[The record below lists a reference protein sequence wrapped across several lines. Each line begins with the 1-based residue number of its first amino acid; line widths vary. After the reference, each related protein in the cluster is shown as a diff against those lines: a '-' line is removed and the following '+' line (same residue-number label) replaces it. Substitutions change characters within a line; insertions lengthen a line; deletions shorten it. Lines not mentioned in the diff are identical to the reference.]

1 MRIFFSLILLY
12 FFVILKFSH
21 AKETNA
27 NIICS
32 NVNKSYS
39 LEFSFKNNNN
49 HFYDNAF
56 KKIKN
61 KFIEIGSIVGQ
72 KSNSFILFE
81 DKYAFLGV
89 DFAWHLDKNTMRLK
103 PILLS
108 EGTIELKKLPEELSC
123 INKK

>member
-1 MRIFFSLILLY
+1 MRILFSLILLY

-21 AKETNA
+21 AKETNL
-27 NIICS
+27 NIICG

-61 KFIEIGSIVGQ
+61 KFIKIGSIVGQ

-103 PILLS
+103 PVLLS

>member
-1 MRIFFSLILLY
+1 MRILFSVFFLIFFYYIKPSLATE
-12 FFVILKFSH
+12 S
-21 AKETNA
+21 NA

-32 NVNKSYS
+32 NDSKSNL

-49 HFYDNAF
+49 HFYDYAF

-103 PILLS
+103 PVLLS

>member
-1 MRIFFSLILLY
+1 MRILFSLILLY

-21 AKETNA
+21 AKENNH

-81 DKYAFLGV
+81 DKYAFLCV

-103 PILLS
+103 PVLLS
-108 EGTIELKKLPEELSC
+108 QGTIELKKLPDELSC

>member
-1 MRIFFSLILLY
+1 MPSW
-12 FFVILKFSH
+12 FFVFSKFSH

-39 LEFSFKNNNN
+39 LEFSFKKNNN

-89 DFAWHLDKNTMRLK
+89 DFAWHLDINTMRLK
-103 PILLS
+103 PVLLS

>member
-61 KFIEIGSIVGQ
+61 KFIKIGSIVGQ

-89 DFAWHLDKNTMRLK
+89 DFAWHLDINTMRLK
-103 PILLS
+103 PVLLS
-108 EGTIELKKLPEELSC
+108 EGTIELKKLPDELSC

>member
-1 MRIFFSLILLY
+1 MRILFSVIFLY
-12 FFVILKFSH
+12 FFVIVKPSH
-21 AKETNA
+21 AIEANA

-32 NVNKSYS
+32 NDSKSTL

-49 HFYDNAF
+49 HFYDHAF

-61 KFIEIGSIVGQ
+61 KFIVIGSVVGQ

-103 PILLS
+103 PVLLS

>member
-1 MRIFFSLILLY
+1 MRILFSLILLY
-12 FFVILKFSH
+12 FFVISKSSYTT
-21 AKETNA
+21 ETNA
-27 NIICS
+27 NIICN

-61 KFIEIGSIVGQ
+61 KFIKIGSIVGQ

-103 PILLS
+103 PVLLS

>member
-1 MRIFFSLILLY
+1 MRILFSLILLY
-12 FFVILKFSH
+12 FFFVLKFSH

-61 KFIEIGSIVGQ
+61 KFIKIGSIVGQ

-103 PILLS
+103 PVLLS

>member
-89 DFAWHLDKNTMRLK
+89 DFAWHLDINTMRLK
-103 PILLS
+103 PVLLS

>member
-49 HFYDNAF
+49 HFYDYAF

-103 PILLS
+103 PVLLS
-108 EGTIELKKLPEELSC
+108 EGTIELKKLPDELSC

>member
-61 KFIEIGSIVGQ
+61 KFLEIGSIVGQ

-103 PILLS
+103 PVLLS

>member
-1 MRIFFSLILLY
+1 MRILFSVVFLIFFYYIKSSLATE
-12 FFVILKFSH
+12 S
-21 AKETNA
+21 NA

-32 NVNKSYS
+32 NDSKSNL

-49 HFYDNAF
+49 HFYDYAF

-89 DFAWHLDKNTMRLK
+89 DFAWHLDENTMRLK
-103 PILLS
+103 PVLLS
-108 EGTIELKKLPEELSC
+108 EGTIELKKLPDELSC

>member
-1 MRIFFSLILLY
+1 MRILLSVIFLY
-12 FFVILKFSH
+12 FLFIVKHSH
-21 AKETNA
+21 AIETNA

-32 NVNKSYS
+32 NDSKSNVI
-39 LEFSFKNNNN
+39 EFSFKNNNN
-49 HFYDNAF
+49 HFYDYAF

-72 KSNSFILFE
+72 KPNSFILFE

>member
-1 MRIFFSLILLY
+1 MRILLSVIFLY
-12 FFVILKFSH
+12 FLFIVKPSH
-21 AKETNA
+21 AIETNA

-32 NVNKSYS
+32 NDSKSNVI
-39 LEFSFKNNNN
+39 EFSFKNNNN
-49 HFYDNAF
+49 HFYDYAF

-72 KSNSFILFE
+72 KPNSFILFE

-103 PILLS
+103 HILLS

>member
-89 DFAWHLDKNTMRLK
+89 DFAWHLDKNTMKLK
-103 PILLS
+103 PVLLS
-108 EGTIELKKLPEELSC
+108 EGTIELNKLPEELSC

>member
-12 FFVILKFSH
+12 FFVISKSSYTT
-21 AKETNA
+21 ETNA

-61 KFIEIGSIVGQ
+61 KFLEIY
-72 KSNSFILFE
+72 F
-81 DKYAFLGV
+81 
-89 DFAWHLDKNTMRLK
+89 
-103 PILLS
+103 
-108 EGTIELKKLPEELSC
+108 
-123 INKK
+123 

>member
-1 MRIFFSLILLY
+1 MRILFNVVFLIFFYYIKPSLATE
-12 FFVILKFSH
+12 S
-21 AKETNA
+21 NA

-32 NVNKSYS
+32 NDSKSNL

-49 HFYDNAF
+49 HFYDYAF

-103 PILLS
+103 PVLLS
-108 EGTIELKKLPEELSC
+108 EGTIELKKLPNELSC

>member
-1 MRIFFSLILLY
+1 MRILSSLILLY

-61 KFIEIGSIVGQ
+61 KFIKIGSIVGQ

-103 PILLS
+103 PVLLS

>member
-1 MRIFFSLILLY
+1 LTRIEYLVIYFNKRKNLI
-12 FFVILKFSH
+12 
-21 AKETNA
+21 
-27 NIICS
+27 
-32 NVNKSYS
+32 
-39 LEFSFKNNNN
+39 
-49 HFYDNAF
+49 

-103 PILLS
+103 PVLLS

>member
-1 MRIFFSLILLY
+1 MKILLSLILLY

-49 HFYDNAF
+49 HFYDYAF

-103 PILLS
+103 PVLLS

>member
-1 MRIFFSLILLY
+1 MRILFSLILLY

-103 PILLS
+103 PVLLS

>member
-61 KFIEIGSIVGQ
+61 KFIKIGSIVGQ

-103 PILLS
+103 PVLLS
-108 EGTIELKKLPEELSC
+108 EGTIELKKLPDELSC

>member
-1 MRIFFSLILLY
+1 MRILSSLILLY

-39 LEFSFKNNNN
+39 LEFSFKNNND

-61 KFIEIGSIVGQ
+61 KFIKIGSIVGQ

-103 PILLS
+103 PVLLS

>member
-12 FFVILKFSH
+12 FFVISKFSH

-49 HFYDNAF
+49 HFYDNVF

-61 KFIEIGSIVGQ
+61 KLIEIGSIVGQ

-103 PILLS
+103 PVLLS
-108 EGTIELKKLPEELSC
+108 EGTIELKKLPDELSC

>member
-1 MRIFFSLILLY
+1 MRILFSVVFLIFFYYIKSSLATE
-12 FFVILKFSH
+12 S
-21 AKETNA
+21 NA

-32 NVNKSYS
+32 NDSKSNL

-49 HFYDNAF
+49 HFYDYAF

-89 DFAWHLDKNTMRLK
+89 DFAGNIYAGEIARMRLVK
-103 PILLS
+103 FVPFRP
-108 EGTIELKKLPEELSC
+108 PEVLQ
-123 INKK
+123 

>member
-1 MRIFFSLILLY
+1 MRILLSTIFLY
-12 FFVILKFSH
+12 FFVISKPSY
-21 AKETNA
+21 AIETNA

-32 NVNKSYS
+32 NDSKSNL

-49 HFYDNAF
+49 HFYDYAF

-89 DFAWHLDKNTMRLK
+89 DFAWHLDQNTMKLK
-103 PILLS
+103 PVLLS
-108 EGTIELKKLPEELSC
+108 EGTIELKKFPEELYC
-123 INKK
+123 INKN

>member
-1 MRIFFSLILLY
+1 MRILFSLILLY

-103 PILLS
+103 PVLLS
-108 EGTIELKKLPEELSC
+108 EGTIEFKKLPEELSC

>member
-1 MRIFFSLILLY
+1 MRILFSLILLY

-61 KFIEIGSIVGQ
+61 KFIKIGSIVGQ

-103 PILLS
+103 PVLLS

>member
-1 MRIFFSLILLY
+1 MRILLSVIFLY
-12 FFVILKFSH
+12 FFVISKFLH
-21 AKETNA
+21 ATQSNA

-32 NVNKSYS
+32 NDSKSNI

-49 HFYDNAF
+49 HFYDYAF

-103 PILLS
+103 PVLLS
-108 EGTIELKKLPEELSC
+108 EGTIELKKLHEELSC

>member
-1 MRIFFSLILLY
+1 MRISFSLILLY

-103 PILLS
+103 PVLLS

>member
-1 MRIFFSLILLY
+1 MFSLILLY

-21 AKETNA
+21 AKETKA

-32 NVNKSYS
+32 NVNNSYS

-49 HFYDNAF
+49 HFYDNVF

-61 KFIEIGSIVGQ
+61 KFIEVGSIVGQ
-72 KSNSFILFE
+72 KENSFILFE

-103 PILLS
+103 PVLLS
-108 EGTIELKKLPEELSC
+108 KGTIELKKLPEELSC

>member
-1 MRIFFSLILLY
+1 MRILFSLILLY
-12 FFVILKFSH
+12 FIVISKSSY
-21 AKETNA
+21 ATETNA

-32 NVNKSYS
+32 NVNKSIS

-61 KFIEIGSIVGQ
+61 KFLVIGSIVGQ

-103 PILLS
+103 PVLLS

>member
-61 KFIEIGSIVGQ
+61 KFIKIGSIVGQ

-103 PILLS
+103 PVLLS